1 MSDLP
6 FDDTQDFEDARRGF
20 VGALEPGI
28 VRNDDGAVIWDNDV
42 YDFLEG
48 ECPSTADPSLWRQ
61 GRLNRIQGLFE
72 VTAGI
77 YQVRGLDLSNMTVI
91 EGETGV
97 IIVDPLIS
105 VETAAAALALYR
117 EHRGD
122 RPVRA
127 VIYTHSH
134 VDHFGGV
141 KGVTSQDDVDRGDVV
156 VLAPEGFL
164 GHAVSENV
172 YAGTAMTRRASYMY
186 GSLLERGPAGQIGVG
201 LGQATSNGT
210 VTLIAPTLD
219 ITHTGQVEVLDGVT
233 VEFQLTPGTEAPA
246 EMNFLFPDHRA
257 LCVAENATHNLHNL
271 VTLRGAVVRDAHEW
285 ARYLTEA
292 VALFSDRAD
301 VTFAS
306 HHWPTWGA
314 EAGREFLSRQR
325 DLYAYLH
332 DQTLRRLNKGETGI
346 EIAEDFELPETLGQT
361 WHLRGYYGSLS
372 HNVKAIYQRYLGW
385 FDGNPAHLW
394 PHPPVEVATRYV
406 DAMGGADAVIERARV
421 ADDDPRWAA
430 ELLNHVVFA
439 DPGNTEARALLAEVY
454 DGLGHGAENGTWR
467 NFFLTGA
474 LELREGVP
482 VRRGDARCRR
492 AGRPH
497 RRAGL
502 RRNGH
507 PNRRA
512 PSRSRRRRPGHRL
525 APHRRGHPPLDDVAP
540 RRVRPPAG
548 QRADRRAPRPTPS
561 PGRSCCPCWPASPRS
576 TRSREPAT
584 RWSPC
589 APTST
594 ASTPRSPSS
603 NPDPNANWRP
613 IRSPERPDQAP
624 ERGDQPYAVARSMA
638 RTPTARPTTARPTAA
653 STP

>member
-6 FDDTQDFEDARRGF
+6 YDDTQDFEDARRGF

-28 VRNDDGAVIWDNDV
+28 VRNGDGAVIWDNDV

-97 IIVDPLIS
+97 IVVDPLIS

-141 KGVTSQDDVDRGDVV
+141 KGVTSQDEVDRGDVV

-172 YAGTAMTRRASYMY
+172 YAGTAMARRANYMY

-210 VTLIAPTLD
+210 ITLIAPTLD

-394 PHPPVEVATRYV
+394 PHPPVQVATRYV
-406 DAMGGADAVIERARV
+406 DAMGGADAVIERARA

-474 LELREGVP
+474 LELREGVRSGG
-482 VRRGDARCRR
+482 VTLGADVLAALTVEQVFDATAIRIDGPR
-492 AGRPH
+492 AAADGVDLAIDWH
-497 RRAGL
+497 L
-502 RRNGH
+502 TDEDT
-507 PNRRA
+507 
-512 PSRSRRRRPGHRL
+512 HRL
-525 APHRRGHPPLDDVAP
+525 TTLRHGVFVHQPVD
-540 RRVRPPAG
+540 
-548 QRADRRAPRPTPS
+548 RPT
-561 PGRSCCPCWPASPRS
+561 G
-576 TRSREPAT
+576 
-584 RWSPC
+584 
-589 APTST
+589 APTAYALT
-594 ASTPRSPSS
+594 RAELLPLLAGFAEVDPVEGTGDTLVTLRSYLDRF
-603 NPDPNANWRP
+603 DPAFP
-613 IRSPERPDQAP
+613 IVEP
-624 ERGDQPYAVARSMA
+624 
-638 RTPTARPTTARPTAA
+638 
-653 STP
+653 